1 MAANVAASIANRGNK
16 RYHRGKSYEEGAE
29 MIGAVAAADAPRDSD
44 LYSPRRVMRET
55 AQARRWRALAG
66 LATDR
71 ECCGSMGIFI
81 AMLAMGFCPADIAFC
96 LGIF

>member
-1 MAANVAASIANRGNK
+1 
-16 RYHRGKSYEEGAE
+16 
-29 MIGAVAAADAPRDSD
+29 MIGVVAAADVPRDSD

-81 AMLAMGFCPADIAFC
+81 AMLAMGFYSAGIAFC
-96 LGIF
+96 LGKI

>member
-1 MAANVAASIANRGNK
+1 
-16 RYHRGKSYEEGAE
+16 
-29 MIGAVAAADAPRDSD
+29 MIYVDVIVDARRNSA
-44 LYSPRRVMRET
+44 LYPLGRIMT
-55 AQARRWRALAG
+55 KIAQARRWRALAG

-96 LGIF
+96 LGGF

>member
-1 MAANVAASIANRGNK
+1 
-16 RYHRGKSYEEGAE
+16 
-29 MIGAVAAADAPRDSD
+29 MIGAVSAADALRDSD
-44 LYSPRRVMRET
+44 LYSLRRVMRET
-55 AQARRWRALAG
+55 AQARQWRALAG

>member
-1 MAANVAASIANRGNK
+1 
-16 RYHRGKSYEEGAE
+16 

-55 AQARRWRALAG
+55 AQARRWRALAEFSI
-66 LATDR
+66 DS

-81 AMLAMGFCPADIAFC
+81 AMLAMGVCPADIAFC
-96 LGIF
+96 LGGF

>member
-1 MAANVAASIANRGNK
+1 
-16 RYHRGKSYEEGAE
+16 

-44 LYSPRRVMRET
+44 LYSLRRVMRET
-55 AQARRWRALAG
+55 AQARQWRALAG
-66 LATDR
+66 RATDR

>member
-1 MAANVAASIANRGNK
+1 
-16 RYHRGKSYEEGAE
+16 

-66 LATDR
+66 LVIDR
-71 ECCGSMGIFI
+71 ECRAEREFS
-81 AMLAMGFCPADIAFC
+81 
-96 LGIF
+96 